1 MIEVEK
7 KTRASGQRVVAE
19 IVERLQAEGLGR
31 RMMGPMLQK
40 RGGLR
45 WRIVLRGDES
55 PVPAVL
61 SWMYGLSGVRMEP
74 DPPSI

>member
-7 KTRASGQRVVAE
+7 KTKASGQRVVAE

-31 RMMGPMLQK
+31 RIMGPLLQK
-40 RGGLR
+40 RRGFR

-55 PVPAVL
+55 PVPPVL
-61 SWMYGLSGVRMEP
+61 SWMYGLSGVRVEP